1 MKRIMFIV
9 LAAVYCITVLG
20 GCQSQGEASSESSS
34 QSQIISSI
42 ISSQPSSSH
51 QPISSKPSALPS
63 SAVSSSQAEQSITT
77 SSSEPGGGTDVPT
90 LPESQ
95 SPPLWQLAD
104 VAFEKRVYGA
114 ESTRIYFRLTN
125 KSEDVMYIMRDY
137 EMEKMEGGVW
147 IPIEG
152 NHRLDSQSIQYAVEP
167 GKSRLV
173 GVPVSWLQQPS
184 ERYGDKRIPE
194 GIYRLRVY
202 INQHFWRTVPFEI
215 QEDPL
220 EEDTSLYEIRT
231 LNEIY
236 LTASESVNYEVI
248 NKTEE
253 DLSFSYQCFLEKL
266 EEDVWKRFEG
276 IGGPDFIIIV
286 EPNGI
291 MRETFSLEPYWP
303 LEPGEYR
310 LVKTLARNTYYA
322 PFTLVESLEQKEPEN
337 LPSEQEPVEPLPT
350 EEPPKEEKIQ
360 NDAPQSE
367 ELQTEKMLLNLQRSS
382 KSRHWLLTA
391 QAAFLWNEPQRL
403 NHFYYKFRKEVR
415 TIFLSSNVLFKKNK
429 P

>member
-1 MKRIMFIV
+1 MQVRMKWAVFIV
-9 LAAVYCITVLG
+9 LAAVCCITVLG
-20 GCQSQGEASSESSS
+20 GCQSWEDPPSESTS

-42 ISSQPSSSH
+42 ITPQPSSSH
-51 QPISSKPSALPS
+51 QSISSKLPDLPS
-63 SAVSSSQAEQSITT
+63 SSMSSSQTEQTIAP

-104 VAFEKRVYGA
+104 VAVEKRVYGE

-125 KSEDVMYIMRDY
+125 KSEDAMYIMRDY
-137 EMEKMEGGVW
+137 EIEKIEGGVW
-147 IPIEG
+147 VPIEG

-184 ERYGDKRIPE
+184 ERYGDERIPE

-220 EEDTSLYEIRT
+220 EEDISLYEIRT

-253 DLSFSYQCFLEKL
+253 DLSFSYRCFLEKL
-266 EEDVWKRFEG
+266 EGDVWKRFEE

-322 PFTLVESLEQKEPEN
+322 PFILVESLEQKEPEK
-337 LPSEQEPVEPLPT
+337 LPPEQEPVESLTT

-360 NDAPQSE
+360 NDAPQPE
-367 ELQTEKMLLNLQRSS
+367 ELQEGKKASDSS
-382 KSRHWLLTA
+382 GKS
-391 QAAFLWNEPQRL
+391 QEPP
-403 NHFYYKFRKEVR
+403 
-415 TIFLSSNVLFKKNK
+415 LSAESTSNVSLEGTPKDK
-429 P
+429 